1 MSDPFD
7 ELSTTPPEVEKL
19 TSLPPYSEE
28 SEKGILGCVLLDA
41 SACLDDIMQTGITPD
56 WFFDA
61 RHRAVFMAM
70 MEDYTASRPVEMLSL
85 VTTLKR
91 IGKGDEFGGLVYLS
105 ELQGCVASASS
116 WSIYHSVIREKWIA
130 RRAIDSCVKAITQ
143 LREGRNTME
152 SICNL
157 ERDIMGIGSE
167 CVAKKVK
174 TMKEIAAAVSKRI
187 EARFNG
193 EQVGIKTG
201 LSALD
206 RRIEGLKNQQ
216 LVVVAGRPSCGKT
229 SLGMNIGENVAKL
242 WYEWKLKK
250 TVVVFSMEME
260 DEELGER
267 MVASDSGVDIK
278 TVSKGMPEADMKKL
292 VVSIGKMSRL
302 SPNMIIDD
310 SPGMMISVLVSKAR
324 HYHRRNGAGLII
336 VDYLQLAQGD
346 RKYDNRAAEVDS
358 ISVALKRLA
367 KELNIPVIALAQL
380 NREIEKESKRKPR
393 MSDLKE
399 SGGIEQNA
407 DVVGILYDPN
417 PGDIIDPHAPRPINL
432 RLCKQRG
439 GVKDVDVELLFH
451 KTITKFTDIET
462 HVDDP
467 L

>member
-7 ELSTTPPEVEKL
+7 ILSQTPPELEKL
-19 TSLPPYSEE
+19 ASLPPYSDE
-28 SEKGILGCVLLDA
+28 SERGILGCVLLDS
-41 SACLDDIMQTGITPD
+41 SACLDDVMQTGITPD
-56 WFFDA
+56 WFFDT
-61 RHRAVFMAM
+61 RHKAIFTAI
-70 MEDYTASRPVEMLSL
+70 MEDYTLSKPVEMLSI
-85 VTTLKR
+85 VDTLKR
-91 IGKGDEFGGLVYLS
+91 IGKGDAFGGLSYLS
-105 ELQGCVASASS
+105 SLQDCGATPSS
-116 WSIYHSVIREKWIA
+116 WSMYHAVIREKWIA
-130 RRAIDSCVKAITQ
+130 RRAIDSCTKAITQ
-143 LREGRNTME
+143 LREGRNTLE

-167 CVAKKVK
+167 CASKKVK
-174 TMKEIAAAVSKRI
+174 TMKEIAHAVSKRI

-193 EQVGIKTG
+193 EQIGIKTG
-201 LSALD
+201 LHALD

-216 LVVVAGRPSCGKT
+216 LIVIAGRPSCGKT
-229 SLGMNIGENVAKL
+229 SMATNIGENIANM
-242 WYEWKLKK
+242 WHEWKLKK

-260 DEELGER
+260 DEEIGER

-278 TVSKGMPEADMKKL
+278 TIGKGMPEGDLKKVMAS
-292 VVSIGKMSRL
+292 VVKISRL
-302 SPNMIIDD
+302 SPNMIVDD

-346 RKYDNRAAEVDS
+346 RKFDNRAAEVDS

-380 NREIEKESKRKPR
+380 NRELEKDNKRKPR

-417 PGDIIDPHAPRPINL
+417 PADMTDPQAPRQINL
-432 RLCKQRG
+432 RICKQRG
-439 GVKDVDVELLFH
+439 GVKDVDVELLFN
-451 KTITKFTDIET
+451 KTITKFTDIE
-462 HVDDP
+462 HRVDDP
-467 L
+467 